1 MPLLVPEQLQWL
13 FVLKL
18 GAATLLNVVVLVPP
32 WHSTPTLSCNTTLVI
47 VAPPGKAAVKL
58 KPVVPEQPLY
68 IEPPP
73 QLDVILNNIPV
84 LLMSYTTD
92 CAVIF

>member
-32 WHSTPTLSCNTTLVI
+32 WHSTPTLSCNTTLVT

-58 KPVVPEQPLY
+58 NPVVPEHPLY

-73 QLDVILNNIPV
+73 QFDVILNNILV
-84 LLMSYTTD
+84 LL
-92 CAVIF
+92 IL